1 MSQNSDIRADLEA
14 GKSLTPLSALQDY
27 GTLRLGARIYNLR
40 QKGLPIR
47 TEKIWVRTRDGKA
60 RVARYFI

>member
-1 MSQNSDIRADLEA
+1 MSQKADISAALKR
-14 GKSLTPLSALQDY
+14 GTRITPLQALY
-27 GTLRLGARIYNLR
+27 WWGTLRLGARIFDLR

-60 RVARYFI
+60 RVARYSL

>member
-1 MSQNSDIRADLEA
+1 MSQTEMIRADLEA

-27 GTLRLGARIYNLR
+27 GTLRLGARIFDLR

-60 RVARYFI
+60 RVARYSL